1 MVQLEIW
8 IYPNCMAS
16 AVCSLIEVLRVANLL
31 AQTEM
36 KMAGP
41 LFSWS
46 LRSYQGLNS
55 LSAAGLS
62 LSADAAISAS
72 STPDVIVLPG
82 VFLEH
87 GVKGWLAQL
96 RRQPEFLAILRQQH
110 QRGCLLASNCSA
122 SFILAEAGLLDG
134 QCATTSW
141 WLERSFR
148 GRYPAVDLQIDQIL
162 CQAPGII
169 TGAAASAH
177 LDLTLYLLQRY
188 ASPELAAKVAR
199 KLLIESHSHSQSPHR
214 EPTSEAEQHRSSLIR
229 RSHQWI
235 LSHYQQS
242 LRLSD
247 LAEHLAVSQRTLIRH
262 FQLHLQTTPAH
273 YAQQVKMQMAR
284 QLLSHSAINIEQ
296 LAQRLG
302 YADSNAFRRAFR
314 RVCGLTT
321 GQYRQQFST
330 AKPSETS
337 SAVGA
342 AGIDQVETAGN

>member
-1 MVQLEIW
+1 MVQIEVW
-8 IYPNCMAS
+8 IYPACMAS

-31 AQTEM
+31 AQTDI
-36 KMAGP
+36 KIAGNV
-41 LFSWS
+41 FNWS
-46 LRSYQGLNS
+46 IRSYQGLNVM
-55 LSAAGLS
+55 SAAGLN
-62 LSADAAISAS
+62 LAADAAISAS
-72 STPDVIVLPG
+72 SSPDVIVLPG
-82 VFLEH
+82 VFLER

-96 RRQPEFLAILRQQH
+96 RSQPEFLAILRQQH

-134 QCATTSW
+134 QSATTSW

-148 GRYPAVDLQIDQIL
+148 ARYPAVDLQIDQIL

-177 LDLTLYLLQRY
+177 LDLTLNLLRRY
-188 ASPELAAKVAR
+188 ATPELAAKVAG
-199 KLLIESHSHSQSPHR
+199 KLLIESHSHSQTPHR
-214 EPTSEAEQHRSSLIR
+214 EPASDAEQHSSSLIR
-229 RSHQWI
+229 RAHQWI
-235 LSHYQQS
+235 LSNYQQS

-284 QLLSHSAINIEQ
+284 QLLSHSTLSVEQ

-321 GQYRQQFST
+321 GQYRQQFGS
-330 AKPSETS
+330 AKLSEAS
-337 SAVGA
+337 SAVSA
-342 AGIDQVETAGN
+342 AGIN